1 MTKTLRTKTAELGS
15 RIAISARGLQQQPPS
30 SPYDGSSKDGVA
42 SARVSLGDVPLAAVS
57 LAAVS
62 LACHLVHMAARNVLL
77 LLWSCDALILLSPP
91 GHHYSYYD
99 STRTAMY
106 EFVRDFHASANGSAN
121 EALYAIGDE
130 QNRKD
135 LFFEYNVQDS
145 VHGKLDDIWMRDLFV
160 TQLSDTRLVRFAY
173 RPAYLTERMIHPID
187 YTARALV
194 SDIWPRGEVNQLDVV
209 LDGGG
214 IVWEPSTR
222 RAVVTE
228 RVLRDNPW
236 LVNRKSL
243 SADGKPPSPRGLAA
257 PYAGAPLISAAD
269 VNIARSKLEA
279 ILSAALVGAEASS
292 GEVDGKDV
300 TVAIIPEE
308 AGAPRLGHVDG
319 ICNWLGPSTLALSDF
334 SDPAIYDDYAAR
346 IFEAFGSAVSI
357 VQFPYLPS
365 KATWKDDFESAD
377 GIYVN
382 FARTKE
388 AVYVPTFGHA
398 AADAKALELV
408 AAHADRPPI
417 AINASAVAIMGGSVR
432 CLSTFLWGAPA
443 EQFVASAAPS
453 PPPADDTSGPLT
465 TTIAII
471 SGAAGILL
479 ILLLVVAYVVKARRK
494 RKAGSAQAAKLEE
507 ESKRT
512 EAP

>member
-1 MTKTLRTKTAELGS
+1 MSPRLAVVILGYS
-15 RIAISARGLQQQPPS
+15 FACS
-30 SPYDGSSKDGVA
+30 S
-42 SARVSLGDVPLAAVS
+42 
-57 LAAVS
+57 
-62 LACHLVHMAARNVLL
+62 
-77 LLWSCDALILLSPP
+77 ALIVLSPP
-91 GHHYSYYD
+91 AHHYYYYD
-99 STRTAMY
+99 SKRTVLY
-106 EFVRDFHASANGSAN
+106 EFIRDFHRAAKEKAG
-121 EALYAIGDE
+121 EQVFAIADE
-130 QNRKD
+130 KSSQD
-135 LFFEYNVQDS
+135 LFTRFGVSDTVYGV
-145 VHGKLDDIWMRDLFV
+145 LDDIWMRDLFV
-160 TQLSDTRLVRFAY
+160 TQLSDTRVVRFRY
-173 RPAYLTERMIHPID
+173 RPAYLDQPTVNYID
-187 YTARALV
+187 LSARKLV
-194 SDIWPRGEVNQLDVV
+194 SLLWPHGEVQKLDDLV

-214 IVWEPSTR
+214 IAWEPSTL

-319 ICNWLGPSTLALSDF
+319 ICNWLGPSTLALSEF

-365 KATWKDDFESAD
+365 KATWKDGFESAD

-398 AADAKALELV
+398 AADAKELELV

-465 TTIAII
+465 TTIAMI
-471 SGAAGILL
+471 SGAAGTLL

-507 ESKRT
+507 SKRA
-512 EAP
+512 EA

>member
-1 MTKTLRTKTAELGS
+1 M
-15 RIAISARGLQQQPPS
+15 
-30 SPYDGSSKDGVA
+30 
-42 SARVSLGDVPLAAVS
+42 
-57 LAAVS
+57 
-62 LACHLVHMAARNVLL
+62 
-77 LLWSCDALILLSPP
+77 LSPP
-91 GHHYSYYD
+91 AHHYYYYD
-99 STRTAMY
+99 SKRTVLY
-106 EFVRDFHASANGSAN
+106 EFIRDFHRAAKEKAG
-121 EALYAIGDE
+121 EQVFAIADE
-130 QNRKD
+130 KSSQD
-135 LFFEYNVQDS
+135 LFTRFGISDTVYGV
-145 VHGKLDDIWMRDLFV
+145 LDDIWMRDLFV
-160 TQLSDTRLVRFAY
+160 TQLSDTRVVRFRY
-173 RPAYLTERMIHPID
+173 RPAYLDQATVNYID
-187 YTARALV
+187 LSARKLV
-194 SDIWPRGEVNQLDVV
+194 SLLWPHGEVQKLDDLV

-214 IVWEPSTR
+214 IAWEPSTL

-257 PYAGAPLISAAD
+257 PYAGAPVISAAD